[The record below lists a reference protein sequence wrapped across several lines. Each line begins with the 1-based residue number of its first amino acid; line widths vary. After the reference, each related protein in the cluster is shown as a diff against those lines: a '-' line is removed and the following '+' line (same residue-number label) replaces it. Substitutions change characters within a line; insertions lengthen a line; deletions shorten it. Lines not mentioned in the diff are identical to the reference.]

1 MSLPVD
7 TIVDA
12 TLEQRLVILFGTE
25 YEKIYGHLPPSVP
38 IEVVNIRARV
48 QETRS
53 PTTIQQAPAEGLTP
67 GESAI
72 RGVRSAY
79 FEASKGFVSTTVYS
93 RYLLE
98 QEKKYSGPAIIE
110 ERETSIV
117 VGPDA
122 SFYVDEHGNVIIE
135 FLELSDANVG

>member
-1 MSLPVD
+1 
-7 TIVDA
+7 
-12 TLEQRLVILFGTE
+12 
-25 YEKIYGHLPPSVP
+25 VP

-53 PTTIQQAPAEGLTP
+53 PTTIQQAPAEGVSP
-67 GESAI
+67 GASAI

-135 FLELSDANVG
+135 FLELSDASIG

>member
-1 MSLPVD
+1 M
-7 TIVDA
+7 
-12 TLEQRLVILFGTE
+12 
-25 YEKIYGHLPPSVP
+25 
-38 IEVVNIRARV
+38 

-53 PTTIQQAPAEGLTP
+53 PTTIQQAAAERLTP

-122 SFYVDEHGNVIIE
+122 SFYVDGHGNVIIE
-135 FLELSDANVG
+135 FLELSDASIA